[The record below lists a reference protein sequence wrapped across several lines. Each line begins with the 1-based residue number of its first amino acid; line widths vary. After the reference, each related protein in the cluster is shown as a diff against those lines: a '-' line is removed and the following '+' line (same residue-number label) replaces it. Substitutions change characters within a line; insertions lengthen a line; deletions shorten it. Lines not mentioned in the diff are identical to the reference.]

1 MSFPRWRTLAGV
13 TLAALGVTA
22 ASAQAADP
30 PKPVDMVQNL
40 RVTISPAKSGTSRAP
55 KAASIG
61 VTIQSPTSEPATT
74 ETVSVSFGKGVE
86 FNNRAFPTCSLQTIN
101 ANRSLSKCP
110 RGSIVGKGTARA
122 IGFLNGTRVPETL
135 RVTAVNSPGNTLQ
148 LYVAGTNPLP
158 IAAPITGRLVK
169 ASGKYGYKLNVRLP
183 QDLQEVIPGTAW
195 APLVYF
201 HVDVKA
207 TTTVRRGGKS
217 TKVPYVQTVKCP
229 SGGWPFEAA
238 FTFDQA
244 APFID
249 GPLNA
254 VSPNQKCS

>member
-13 TLAALGVTA
+13 TLAAFGVTA
-22 ASAQAADP
+22 ASAQAAD

-40 RVTISPAKSGTSRAP
+40 RVTISPAKSGTARKP
-55 KAASIG
+55 KPASIG
-61 VTIQSPTSEPATT
+61 VTISSPTPEPATT
-74 ETVSVSFGKGVE
+74 ETVSVSFGRGVE
-86 FNNRAFPTCSLQTIN
+86 FNNRAFPTCSLKTIN

-110 RGSIVGKGTARA
+110 KGSLVGRGTARA
-122 IGFLNGTRVPETL
+122 IGFLSGTQVPETL
-135 RVTAVNSPGNTLQ
+135 KVTAVNSPGNTLQ

-158 IAAPITGRLVK
+158 IAAPITGKLVK
-169 ASGKYGYKLNVRLP
+169 ASGRYGYKLNVRLP

-201 HVDVKA
+201 HVDVRA
-207 TTTVRRGGKS
+207 TTTVRRGRR
-217 TKVPYVQTVKCP
+217 TIRVPYVQTVKCP
-229 SGGWPFEAA
+229 SGGWPFEAG

-249 GPLNA
+249 GPLTA
-254 VSPNQKCS
+254 VSPNSKCS